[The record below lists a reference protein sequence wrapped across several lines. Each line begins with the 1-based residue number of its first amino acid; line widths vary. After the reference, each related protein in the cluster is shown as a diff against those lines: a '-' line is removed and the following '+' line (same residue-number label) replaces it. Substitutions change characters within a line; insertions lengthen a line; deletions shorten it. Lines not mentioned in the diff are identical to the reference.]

1 MWTELLS
8 AVALV
13 FVIEGIMP
21 FINPEGFEKMFAMV
35 IQMEARHLR
44 IMGLSSMIFGVV
56 LLTIIR

>member
-21 FINPEGFEKMFAMV
+21 FLNPDGFKKMFAMV
-35 IQMEARHLR
+35 IQMESRHLR
-44 IMGLSSMIFGVV
+44 IMGLSSMILGVV